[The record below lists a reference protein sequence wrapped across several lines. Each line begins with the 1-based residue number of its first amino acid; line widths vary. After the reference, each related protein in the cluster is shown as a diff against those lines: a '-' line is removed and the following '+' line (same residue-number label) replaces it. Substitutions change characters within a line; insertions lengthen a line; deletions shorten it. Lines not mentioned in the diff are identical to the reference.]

1 MRDVAQKNFRNFHE
15 MFLWI
20 ISENRLYWHF
30 DKIEEGFHA
39 RSIENAMSIQALQES
54 FQNIL
59 VSESYQRNRDEMLKK
74 FHTSNSAENPL
85 FSTYD

>member
-1 MRDVAQKNFRNFHE
+1 MKCFFELFLKPVILKFRQ
-15 MFLWI
+15 
-20 ISENRLYWHF
+20 NR
-30 DKIEEGFHA
+30 A
-39 RSIENAMSIQALQES
+39 RVPAHSIENAMSIQALQES

-59 VSESYQRNRDEMLKK
+59 VSESYQRKRDEMLKK

>member
-1 MRDVAQKNFRNFHE
+1 MRDVAQKNIRNFHE

-20 ISENRLYWHF
+20 ISENRLYWNF
-30 DKIEEGFHA
+30 DKIEQGFHA
-39 RSIENAMSIQALQES
+39 RSIENALSIQALQET

-74 FHTSNSAENPL
+74 FHTSNSA
-85 FSTYD
+85 